1 MKKNNIKNKHLILVF
16 IILGTL
22 ISGIIIAQYV
32 FLLPQSINESFTEI
46 VDTADVSPELE
57 TLDNSTDI
65 SLEELEIRIWLR
77 EYGIFKVD
85 VAAKY
90 YNHGEFVVVPMSVR
104 RERYLL
110 KENHSIEELWN
121 KDEDDVFPRKYFFR
135 WSGWKEWERIGPN
148 TVMPINYHDY
158 NSTAENSMKDE
169 ILEDDFY
176 YIPTRW
182 HLLDVEFPENDYL
195 LSFFD
200 YEEAYLNRHEI
211 SPLKYARYIYGNH
224 NIWKGNIRKMSIY
237 IATGDEVLVEDITIG
252 GIAIND
258 LNNEV
263 TISLWERGTLKN
275 DESRLKIAMEDV
287 NPDVLDEIRIFTR
300 FFETDDYY
308 NYGPYANEFGD
319 INEGWIWDRSL
330 IYKNIS
336 DFRLFTKRQIRLF
349 INFFYA
355 IHGYQFTNP
364 IYLNYFN
371 SIENFFD
378 KDNTIYTVNPNFSIG
393 DFNEFERKNINY
405 LVLLEKRLDRGY
417 HDYQRRYAPKEP

>member
-1 MKKNNIKNKHLILVF
+1 MGN
-16 IILGTL
+16 
-22 ISGIIIAQYV
+22 
-32 FLLPQSINESFTEI
+32 
-46 VDTADVSPELE
+46 TA
-57 TLDNSTDI
+57 DI

-77 EYGIFKVD
+77 EGGTFKVD

-90 YNHGEFVVVPMSVR
+90 YNQGEFVIVPMSVR

-110 KENHSIEELWN
+110 KENHSIEGLWN
-121 KDEDDVFPRKYFFR
+121 KDEDDVFPRRSFFR

-148 TVMPINYHDY
+148 TVRPINYHNY
-158 NSTAENSMKDE
+158 FFTGENSRRDE

-195 LSFFD
+195 FSFFD
-200 YEEAYLNRHEI
+200 YEEGYLSRHEI
-211 SPLKYARYIYGNH
+211 SPFKYARYIYGGH
-224 NIWKGNIRKMSIY
+224 NIWKGNIRKMTIY
-237 IATGDEVLVEDITIG
+237 IAIDDDVLVEDITIG
-252 GIAIND
+252 GISIND
-258 LNNEV
+258 LKNKV
-263 TISLWERGTLKN
+263 TISLWEGGSLKN
-275 DESRLKIAMEDV
+275 EESPLKIAMEDV
-287 NPDVLDEIRIFTR
+287 TPDVLDEIRIFAR

-308 NYGPYANEFGD
+308 NFGPYANEFGD
-319 INEGWIWDRSL
+319 INEGWIWDRAL
-330 IYKNIS
+330 IYENIS

-355 IHGYQFTNP
+355 IHGYRFTNP

-378 KDNTIYTVNPNFSIG
+378 KDNTIYTVNPNFSV
-393 DFNEFERKNINY
+393 DVFNEFERKNIDY

-417 HDYQRRYAPKEP
+417 YEYQRRYARKEP

>member
-1 MKKNNIKNKHLILVF
+1 MKKHLV
-16 IILGTL
+16 LGFLFLGPL
-22 ISGIIIAQYV
+22 ISVMG
-32 FLLPQSINESFTEI
+32 N
-46 VDTADVSPELE
+46 TA
-57 TLDNSTDI
+57 DI

-77 EYGIFKVD
+77 EGGTFKVD

-90 YNHGEFVVVPMSVR
+90 YNQGEFVIVPMSVR

-110 KENHSIEELWN
+110 KENHSIEGLWN
-121 KDEDDVFPRKYFFR
+121 KDEDDVFPRRSFFR

-148 TVMPINYHDY
+148 TVRPINYHNY
-158 NSTAENSMKDE
+158 FFTGENSRRDE

-195 LSFFD
+195 FSFFD
-200 YEEAYLNRHEI
+200 YEEGYLSRHEI
-211 SPLKYARYIYGNH
+211 SPFKYARYIYGGH
-224 NIWKGNIRKMSIY
+224 NIWKGNIRKMTIY
-237 IATGDEVLVEDITIG
+237 IAIDDDVLVEDITIG
-252 GIAIND
+252 GISIND
-258 LNNEV
+258 LKNKV
-263 TISLWERGTLKN
+263 TISLWEGGSLKN
-275 DESRLKIAMEDV
+275 EESPLKIAMEDV
-287 NPDVLDEIRIFTR
+287 TPDVLDEIRIFAR

-308 NYGPYANEFGD
+308 NFGPYANEFGD
-319 INEGWIWDRSL
+319 INEGWIWDRAL
-330 IYKNIS
+330 IYENIS

-355 IHGYQFTNP
+355 IHGYRFTNP

-378 KDNTIYTVNPNFSIG
+378 KDNTIYTVNPNFSV
-393 DFNEFERKNINY
+393 DVFNEFERKNIDY

-417 HDYQRRYAPKEP
+417 YEYQRRYARKEP